1 MFYVSWLRDESGDTP
16 TVKQIYTPIGDHGK
30 ISPVGKPEQVGTYGE
45 TSSQRATRDI
55 ERIEADRAA
64 GVSAKEQTAWND
76 RKRQIRVDG
85 VNAGAVVYRL
95 ENLKDLA
102 QQLQTG
108 GWASITES
116 VKRFWGLTGAT
127 EGEFINQAGA

>member
-16 TVKQIYTPIGDHGK
+16 SVRQIYTPIGDHGK
-30 ISPVGKPEQVGTYGE
+30 TSPSGKPEQVGTYGE

-55 ERIEADRAA
+55 ERIETEKAA

-76 RKRQIRVDG
+76 RKRTIKVDG
-85 VNAGAVVYRL
+85 ANAGMVVSRL
-95 ENLKDLA
+95 QNLKHLA

-108 GWASITES
+108 GWASLTES
-116 VKRFWGLTGAT
+116 AKRFVGVTGAT
-127 EGEFINQAGA
+127 EGEFINQAPA